1 MGIHMALIQGNYRE
15 LRSKIQPGDV
25 IAFSGKNHYSSIIK
39 WATRSAVSHVGIV
52 FETKVC
58 FDESAMPGKIVDI
71 MEATTMQ
78 RNPDT
83 GVCTTGV
90 QRNRMSSKL
99 KYYDGEVWW
108 LPLSKDARAN
118 FNFKK
123 MANFLM
129 HSEGKEYD
137 SPPEVIRAAIDTLD
151 ESHSFNSCTYNDED
165 FSAFFCSELV
175 AAALEA
181 AGVISNINASEVT
194 PTDLCRFDIFA
205 DDYYQLKG
213 ELKKLHHYNIIDPQG
228 FGES

>member
-1 MGIHMALIQGNYRE
+1 MPLIQGDYKDF
-15 LRSKIQPGDV
+15 RSKIQPGDV
-25 IAFSGKNHYSSIIK
+25 IAFSGENHFSNIVK

-52 FETKVC
+52 FETKVS
-58 FDESAMPGKIVDI
+58 FDQNSMPGKIVDI

-78 RNPDT
+78 RNPET
-83 GVCTTGV
+83 GACTTGV
-90 QRNRMSSKL
+90 QRNRMSSKV
-99 KYYDGEVWW
+99 KYYDGEIWW
-108 LPLSKDARAN
+108 LPLSDAARSKLD
-118 FNFKK
+118 FRK

-151 ESHSFNSCTYNDED
+151 DSHSFKCWTYNDED

-181 AGVISNINASEVT
+181 AGVIEDINASEVT
-194 PTDLCRFDIFA
+194 PTDLCRFDIFT

-213 ELKKLHHYNIIDPQG
+213 SEKELSNFNIINPNG
-228 FGES
+228 FGQS